1 MKFRVPVEWSVY
13 DFVEVES
20 DNFEEAIKYVID
32 NRDMIPLGTEPEYI
46 DGSYKINSE
55 DDIVG
60 DEYDENYVKQ
70 LSELLQSYG
79 YGKAEEEEI

>member
-32 NRDMIPLGTEPEYI
+32 NRDIIPLGTEPEYI
-46 DGSYKINSE
+46 DGSYKISSE

>member
-32 NRDMIPLGTEPEYI
+32 NRDIIPLGTEPEYI
-46 DGSYKINSE
+46 DGSYKISSE

-70 LSELLQSYG
+70 LSELLQSYR

>member
-1 MKFRVPVEWSVY
+1 MKFRVSVEWSVY

-32 NRDMIPLGTEPEYI
+32 NRDIIPLGTEPEYI
-46 DGSYKINSE
+46 DGSYKISSE

>member
-32 NRDMIPLGTEPEYI
+32 NRDIIPLGTEPEYI
-46 DGSYKINSE
+46 DGSYKISSE

-79 YGKAEEEEI
+79 YRKAEEEEI

>member
-20 DNFEEAIKYVID
+20 DNFDEAIKYVID
-32 NRDMIPLGTEPEYI
+32 NRDIIPLGTEPEYI
-46 DGSYKINSE
+46 DGSYKISSE

>member
-32 NRDMIPLGTEPEYI
+32 NRDIIPLGTEPEYI

>member
-32 NRDMIPLGTEPEYI
+32 NRDIIPLGTEPEYI
-46 DGSYKINSE
+46 DGSYKISSE

-79 YGKAEEEEI
+79 YGEAEEEEI

>member
-1 MKFRVPVEWSVY
+1 MKFRVPVEQSVY

-32 NRDMIPLGTEPEYI
+32 NRDIIPLGTEPEYI
-46 DGSYKINSE
+46 DGSYKISSE

>member
-32 NRDMIPLGTEPEYI
+32 NRDVIPLGTEPEYI

>member
-1 MKFRVPVEWSVY
+1 MKFRVPAEWSVY

-32 NRDMIPLGTEPEYI
+32 NRDIIPLGTEPEYI
-46 DGSYKINSE
+46 DGSYKISSE